1 MKDLLLFSFIR
12 LQEAICRQKEYRKY
26 YQECLFLVITKRY
39 KKKYGGLFPLS
50 GKNFISVNLNL
61 LASQCKPSFAAESKE
76 KWLTVVN
83 ISLICYAK
91 ESVQLALMS

>member
-26 YQECLFLVITKRY
+26 YQECLFPVITKRY

-61 LASQCKPSFAAESKE
+61 WPLNASRPSRRRAKKSGSQ
-76 KWLTVVN
+76 WL
-83 ISLICYAK
+83 SLICYAK
-91 ESVQLALMS
+91 ECVQLALMS